1 VDGLLNVYK
10 PVGLTS
16 ARALDQVRRITGE
29 RKSGHAGTLD
39 PAAEGVLLICLGR
52 GTKLVER
59 LMDLPKVYRATARL
73 DCVSRGF
80 DSEKG
85 VQPVSVARV
94 PSEAEVRAALGAL
107 EGWIEQVP
115 PAFSAL
121 KVCGVAAY
129 KLARR
134 GRFPELP
141 PRRVHVYWIH
151 VWRYAWPELNFEVAC
166 GRGTYIRALVRDLG
180 VRLGTGGCLT
190 GLVRRAVG
198 PFHVASAWALGQLGG
213 ACPEE
218 YVVPLDAAQRLVQE
232 SEVSAP
238 PRPGS

>member
-16 ARALDQVRRITGE
+16 ARAVDQVRRITGE

-39 PAAEGVLLICLGR
+39 PAAEGVLLVCLGR

-85 VQPVSVARV
+85 MQPVSVARV
-94 PSEAEVRAALGAL
+94 PSEAELRTALAAL

-121 KVCGVAAY
+121 KISGVAAY
-129 KLARR
+129 KLARH
-134 GRFPELP
+134 GRIPELP

-151 VWRYAWPELNFEVAC
+151 VRRYSWPELDFEVAC

-180 VRLGTGGCLT
+180 LRLNTGGCLT
-190 GLVRRAVG
+190 GLLRSAVG
-198 PFHVASAWALGQLGG
+198 PFQVASAWRLEHLAG
-213 ACPEE
+213 ARPEE
-218 YVVPLDAAQRLVQE
+218 YLVPLDAAQRRVQDFGGK
-232 SEVSAP
+232 VP
-238 PRPGS
+238 PRPES